1 MFANDEQITK
11 LIKIIE
17 ETKLINYNMTYIAF
31 EENIEIVLNTISA
44 ELLCHIEDKLIKYLN

>member
-1 MFANDEQITK
+1 MFANDKQIAK
-11 LIKIIE
+11 LIKNIE
-17 ETKLINYNMTYIAF
+17 ETKSINYNMTYIAF

>member
-1 MFANDEQITK
+1 MFANDKQITK

-17 ETKLINYNMTYIAF
+17 ETKSINYNMTYIAF

>member
-1 MFANDEQITK
+1 MFANDKQITK

-17 ETKLINYNMTYIAF
+17 ETKSINYNMTYIAF
-31 EENIEIVLNTISA
+31 EANIEIVLNTISA